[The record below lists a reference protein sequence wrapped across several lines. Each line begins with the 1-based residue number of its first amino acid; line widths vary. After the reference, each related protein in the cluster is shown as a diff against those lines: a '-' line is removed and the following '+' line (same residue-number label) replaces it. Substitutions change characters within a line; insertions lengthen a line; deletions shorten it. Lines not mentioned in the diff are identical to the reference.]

1 MYLFCRAEN
10 EAAIYVWSDNQ
21 RHYDNRLQ
29 IMGRLRLT
37 LFLER
42 IVQLLFKNSDFV
54 LAVTFQNLLF

>member
-21 RHYDNRLQ
+21 RHYDNTLQ

-37 LFLER
+37 LLFR
-42 IVQLLFKNSDFV
+42 AYSAIVIQK
-54 LAVTFQNLLF
+54 